1 VLVLA
6 GAIVA
11 GQRRRI
17 YDAVV
22 LKVLGATR
30 RDIALAFVLEYGL
43 LGLVTAAIA
52 LAVGSLAAFLVLT
65 EVMELK
71 FTFIPVAATG
81 SAGVALVVTLGFGL
95 GATWWALGRKA
106 APLLRNE

>member
-6 GAIVA
+6 GAVVA
-11 GQRRRI
+11 GHRRRV

-30 RDIALAFVLEYGL
+30 RDVARAYLLEYGL

-52 LAVGSLAAFLVLT
+52 AAAGTLAGWVFLTRVMEGPWAFLPGT
-65 EVMELK
+65 
-71 FTFIPVAATG
+71 VAATAAIG
-81 SAGVALVVTLGFGL
+81 AALTLAAGLAG
-95 GATWWALGRKA
+95 TWRALGQRP
-106 APLLRNE
+106 APLLRTE